1 MAKVALETV
10 GCRLNQYETEQLA
23 DKLVRMG
30 LHRVRYD
37 QEADLYIL
45 NSCTVTGKAD
55 ADCRALLNR
64 IHRRN
69 RNAIMVLTGC
79 YAASEKQKVIA
90 ATGVDLVIGNDDKER
105 LPQIIKELYPN
116 LFDLTSETAGS
127 YEPATPLPIMAHEAD
142 HDGDDDYPRR
152 NRALI
157 KIGDGCDQA
166 CTYCIVP
173 RVRGRLTSLPVQQ
186 IIEDVNRLVGDG
198 YHEVVLT
205 AVHIGGYQYE
215 GVELAGLIHQIL
227 DRTPISR
234 LRLSSLEPN
243 ELDDPLL
250 DLVAHHWRV
259 CRHLHLPLQSGSD
272 RILRLMKRPYSHNDY
287 LGVLN
292 RVKQANPD
300 ITIGC
305 DLIVGFPG
313 ENDDDFAASLEILQ
327 SGAIDYQHTFSYSD
341 RPGTPASKFPG
352 KVPPQI
358 VKERNRVV
366 RETGRISR
374 RRQMATQVGKVL
386 GTISENKIEKED
398 YFWGITDN
406 YLKVKIPAVA
416 GGKKEIIPVKISRVT
431 GDHMEGDLA

>member
-1 MAKVALETV
+1 
-10 GCRLNQYETEQLA
+10 
-23 DKLVRMG
+23 
-30 LHRVRYD
+30 
-37 QEADLYIL
+37 
-45 NSCTVTGKAD
+45 
-55 ADCRALLNR
+55 
-64 IHRRN
+64 
-69 RNAIMVLTGC
+69 
-79 YAASEKQKVIA
+79 
-90 ATGVDLVIGNDDKER
+90 
-105 LPQIIKELYPN
+105 
-116 LFDLTSETAGS
+116 
-127 YEPATPLPIMAHEAD
+127 
-142 HDGDDDYPRR
+142 
-152 NRALI
+152 
-157 KIGDGCDQA
+157 
-166 CTYCIVP
+166 
-173 RVRGRLTSLPVQQ
+173 
-186 IIEDVNRLVGDG
+186 
-198 YHEVVLT
+198 
-205 AVHIGGYQYE
+205 
-215 GVELAGLIHQIL
+215 
-227 DRTPISR
+227 
-234 LRLSSLEPN
+234 LSNPSFL
-243 ELDDPLL
+243 
-250 DLVAHHWRV
+250 
-259 CRHLHLPLQSGSD
+259 
-272 RILRLMKRPYSHNDY
+272 
-287 LGVLN
+287 
-292 RVKQANPD
+292 ANPD